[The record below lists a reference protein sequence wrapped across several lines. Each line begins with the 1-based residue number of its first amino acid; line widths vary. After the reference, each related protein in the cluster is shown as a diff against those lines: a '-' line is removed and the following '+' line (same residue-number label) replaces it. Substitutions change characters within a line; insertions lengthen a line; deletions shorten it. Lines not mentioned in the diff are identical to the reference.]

1 MGRDLEN
8 IKSYNTKSGGG
19 QRGYLQKTLSVFIL
33 KNMQA
38 KKANRNFYPIFIS

>member
-19 QRGYLQKTLSVFIL
+19 QRGVFTEDV
-33 KNMQA
+33 K
-38 KKANRNFYPIFIS
+38 RFYFEKYAG